1 MKKLIAMV
9 LVLCMILGLTA
20 CGSGSGTTQ
29 TTQAA
34 AAATTAV
41 TDSCFTVKIFHLQ
54 PLLLFTLVL
63 QKSRWLA
70 PSAFLW

>member
-29 TTQAA
+29 TTQAPFRTKSA
-34 AAATTAV
+34 IKK
-41 TDSCFTVKIFHLQ
+41 DS
-54 PLLLFTLVL
+54 
-63 QKSRWLA
+63 A
-70 PSAFLW
+70 

>member
-29 TTQAA
+29 TT
-34 AAATTAV
+34 
-41 TDSCFTVKIFHLQ
+41 
-54 PLLLFTLVL
+54 
-63 QKSRWLA
+63 
-70 PSAFLW
+70 